1 MQISIFLK
9 EEKLVIFAVKFRFS
23 FSLFRGTKIKF

>member
-9 EEKLVIFAVKFRFS
+9 EEKLVLSLLLNSDFRFLYS
-23 FSLFRGTKIKF
+23 EEQK